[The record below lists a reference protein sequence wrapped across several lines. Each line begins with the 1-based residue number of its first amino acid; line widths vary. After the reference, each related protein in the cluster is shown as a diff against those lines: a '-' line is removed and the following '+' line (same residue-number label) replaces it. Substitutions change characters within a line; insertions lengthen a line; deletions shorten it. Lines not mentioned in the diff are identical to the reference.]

1 MRSPYVAYFA
11 GISTV
16 VAALAVGFG
25 GGLLLTD
32 TSAVKSAAAVP
43 TATQARAKVTSPD
56 AENSDAMQAQ
66 KGTMT
71 PRVVSKAA
79 PVGEIP
85 QISGAQVE
93 AVVSNKPDVAAD
105 LLAASAKVPVE
116 SAVPNINGVEPAALM
131 QTAPQIQTHDA
142 AADQAL
148 SAKKLAAEKKQADR
162 RKYAREHEAMERAR
176 PTRENADDE
185 DDARAEA
192 PEART
197 TIIRRYEARSDHRY
211 YDDDDE

>member
-43 TATQARAKVTSPD
+43 TATQARTKATNPD
-56 AENSDAMQAQ
+56 AANSDAMQAQ
-66 KGTMT
+66 KGKMT
-71 PRVVSKAA
+71 PRVVSKAVPA
-79 PVGEIP
+79 AEIP
-85 QISGAQVE
+85 QVSGAHVE
-93 AVVSNKPDVAAD
+93 TVVSNKPDGVVD

-116 SAVPNINGVEPAALM
+116 SAVSNINRVEPAALM
-131 QTAPQIQTHDA
+131 QTAPQIQTRDA
-142 AADQAL
+142 AAGQAL

-162 RKYAREHEAMERAR
+162 RKYAREHEAMEHAR
-176 PTRENADDE
+176 LTRENADDE

-192 PEART
+192 PGART
-197 TIIRRYEARSDHRY
+197 TIIRRYEARSDRY
-211 YDDDDE
+211 YDDGDE